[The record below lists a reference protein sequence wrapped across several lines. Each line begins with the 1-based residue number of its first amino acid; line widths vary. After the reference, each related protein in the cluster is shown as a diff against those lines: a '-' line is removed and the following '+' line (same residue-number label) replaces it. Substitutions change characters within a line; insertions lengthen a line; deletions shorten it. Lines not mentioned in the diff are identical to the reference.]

1 MNNKQ
6 NLFKPMT
13 SALQRGLTLI
23 ELAVVL
29 AILVALSTLMIPYVG
44 NYIGK
49 AEVATSN
56 YNSTALLGALQQYY
70 ALNQAYP
77 NKLDLLSSVGTP
89 GDVVKYLDDTA
100 QVKRPGYV
108 STAGG
113 NVLTYATNFG
123 TMPDNGA
130 MAASMAKVGVTRY
143 FYLRPGTPTQDPA
156 SGEWYIKEDSTGLRF
171 DATYGSQDVSQA
183 GLGTDGFGQNG
194 ERILSTGVN
203 GTQIPVMWVSDNC
216 GGWWKTG
223 HPECLANIMGYRN
236 CKIDFNGD
244 CPLVPAI
251 MPGGQTQNISQSG
264 THMLILLGINQN
276 NDMIGKTLTTAPVH
290 FPENKTTNPS
300 LVYSRF
306 LAVFDVDMRPDC
318 WLDSVGCDAA
328 KLVGVVVGPD
338 ATRGWQTATTGMARA
353 FKPAE

>member
-6 NLFKPMT
+6 SLFKPMT

-56 YNSTALLGALQQYY
+56 YNSTAVLGALQQYY
-70 ALNQAYP
+70 ALNQSYP
-77 NKLDLLSSVGTP
+77 NKLDLLSSV
-89 GDVVKYLDDTA
+89 DNKVVKYLDDTA
-100 QVKRPGYV
+100 QVTRPKFI
-108 STAGG
+108 STDGG
-113 NVLTYATNFG
+113 NALDYATNFG

-143 FYLRPGTPTQDPA
+143 FYLKAGTPKQDVA
-156 SGEWYIKEDSTGLRF
+156 TGEWYVLGDGPTGVRF
-171 DATYGSQDVSQA
+171 DATYGSQDTSQA
-183 GLGTDGFGQNG
+183 GKGTAGYGQNG

-203 GTQIPVMWVSDNC
+203 GVQEDGIMWVSDNC
-216 GGWWKTG
+216 GGWWKAG

-236 CKIDFNGD
+236 CKIDFDGV

-251 MPGGQTQNISQSG
+251 KPSGETENVKVSG

-300 LVYSRF
+300 LVDSRF
-306 LAVFDVDMRPDC
+306 LAVFDVDMRSKC
-318 WLDSVGCDAA
+318 WEDSVGCDAA